1 MSGLGE
7 RGKRLR
13 SLAAMLEPKPLPPFY
28 VERPD
33 EVETRAI
40 GWHMRVDRAARP
52 EFIGHNFIAAELHL
66 RRLIEEQRAPKPK
79 PRRRK
84 ARAA

>member
-1 MSGLGE
+1 MRVSGLGE

-13 SLAAMLEPKPLPPFY
+13 SLAALLEPKPLPPFY

-40 GWHMRVDRAARP
+40 GWHMRVDRGAAP
-52 EFIGHNFIAAELHL
+52 EFLGHNFIAAELQL
-66 RRLIEEQRAPKPK
+66 RQMLEEQAKPK
-79 PRRRK
+79 RRQRK
-84 ARAA
+84 ARA

>member
-1 MSGLGE
+1 VSGVGE

-13 SLAAMLEPKPLPPFY
+13 GLAQLLEPKPLPPFY

-33 EVETRAI
+33 ELETRAI
-40 GWHMRVDRAARP
+40 GWHMRADRSSAP
-52 EFIGHNFIAAELHL
+52 EYLGHNFIAAELTL
-66 RRLIEEQRAPKPK
+66 RRKLEEQRSPRPK

-84 ARAA
+84 AKAA